1 MRPDPRRELLGELR
15 ETLESLLATI
25 ESDPGAEPAAL
36 NRAWKRCETA
46 FAHLVEAH
54 GEDQP
59 WPEELRPE
67 VEACLRLYA
76 VASGM
81 LARAR
86 AELLQ
91 VRAHLERSRAQ
102 LGSLAS
108 FSPSGRSCDV
118 SG

>member
-1 MRPDPRRELLGELR
+1 MSRDPRRELLAELR
-15 ETLESLLATI
+15 ETLENLLATL

-36 NRAWKRCETA
+36 NRAWKRCEAA
-46 FAHLVEAH
+46 FEHLAEAH
-54 GEDQP
+54 GEGGA

-91 VRAHLERSRAQ
+91 VRAHLDRARAQ